1 MNRSTLI
8 LGALVLAAVALIV
21 VDAADEPLP
30 PAATAPAATPPPVP
44 EGHPAM
50 DGEPVRA
57 APLDETGASLGL
69 PPDEPAGEP
78 VREGAGRGRVLE
90 VLPSAS
96 FTILRLDREGEE
108 IWLTG
113 PAVSVEVGQ
122 EVMWDSASIV
132 HDFPSE
138 TAGRTFETLRFAD
151 GLRVSEG
158 G

>member
-8 LGALVLAAVALIV
+8 LGALVLAAGALIV

-30 PAATAPAATPPPVP
+30 PAAETPTSAPPAVP

-57 APLDETGASLGL
+57 GPLDETGASMGL
-69 PPDEPAGEP
+69 PPDEPVGEP

-96 FTILRLDREGEE
+96 FTILRLDRDGEE

-113 PAVSVEVGQ
+113 PAVQVEVGQ
-122 EVMWDSASIV
+122 EVSWDSASLA

-151 GLRVSEG
+151 GLRVNEG